1 MPRISAATIGEHRA
15 QTRDRILQAVSR
27 LSRTQGIDA
36 ISMTDVASEAG
47 ITRTVLY
54 NYFPDKAALLLA
66 FTERVTS
73 YFIDSYERELPAG
86 ASPADRL
93 RAFVRLQ
100 LEGLLAHPHP
110 GAADLGAA
118 LGPDAYQQLAEH
130 VAPMQ
135 RVLAGILESGAAS
148 GDFRVVDVAATA
160 RMVLAV
166 IGAERVP
173 LISGSV
179 TVEAAAALVSEFVL
193 RALGNPAEAGSRAEA
208 VGRAEAGSPAEPGSP
223 AQPGSPADLASSAE
237 LGAAVEQ

>member
-1 MPRISAATIGEHRA
+1 MPRISAATIGEHRTL
-15 QTRDRILQAVSR
+15 TRDRILQAVSR
-27 LSRTQGIDA
+27 LSRVHGIDA
-36 ISMTDVASEAG
+36 ISMTDVAGEAG

-66 FTERVTS
+66 FTEQVTQ
-73 YFIDSYERELPAG
+73 YFIDSYEQELPGG

-100 LEGLLAHPHP
+100 LAGLLAHPHP

-135 RVLAGILESGAAS
+135 RILVEILESGVES
-148 GDFRVVDVAATA
+148 GDFRVLDVQATA
-160 RMVLAV
+160 RMILAV
-166 IGAERVP
+166 VGAERVP

-179 TVEAAAALVSEFVL
+179 TVDRAGELVSEFVL
-193 RALGNPAEAGSRAEA
+193 RAIGG
-208 VGRAEAGSPAEPGSP
+208 
-223 AQPGSPADLASSAE
+223 LA
-237 LGAAVEQ
+237 

>member
-27 LSRTQGIDA
+27 LSREQGIDA
-36 ISMTDVASEAG
+36 ISMTDVAGEAG

-54 NYFPDKAALLLA
+54 NYFPDKTALLLA
-66 FTERVTS
+66 FTERVTH

-100 LEGLLAHPHP
+100 LDGLLAHPHP
-110 GAADLGAA
+110 GAADLSAT
-118 LGPDAYQQLAEH
+118 LGPDAYQRLAEH

-135 RVLAGILESGAAS
+135 RVLVEILENGQAS
-148 GDFRVVDVAATA
+148 GDFQLLDAPATA

-173 LISGSV
+173 LISGDV
-179 TVEAAAALVSEFVL
+179 TVEAAAELVTAFVL
-193 RALGNPAEAGSRAEA
+193 RALG
-208 VGRAEAGSPAEPGSP
+208 V
-223 AQPGSPADLASSAE
+223 D
-237 LGAAVEQ
+237 AAPR